1 MKIFTIIVLALIV
14 VMFVLAGLS
23 EADPGY
29 GKMGAFS
36 SAATYSSLLVYAYF
50 VTYGF
55 LRKDKYIMGAIL
67 YSILSS
73 SISLARI
80 SRDTNAF
87 GMAWGV
93 LFIISLNGIY
103 LLIFGVIRIL
113 IVAAITRANPLNRP
127 QIQHDK
133 KAEQGGGE
141 VRS

>member
-29 GKMGAFS
+29 GKLGAFS
-36 SAATYSSLLVYAYF
+36 SAATYSSLLVIVYF
-50 VTYGF
+50 VTYSY

-67 YSILSS
+67 YSILQS

-80 SRDTNAF
+80 SPSTNAF
-87 GMAWGV
+87 GMAWSV
-93 LFIISLNGIY
+93 LFTISLNGIY

-113 IVAAITRANPLNRP
+113 IVAVKTRSNPLNP
-127 QIQHDK
+127 PLK
-133 KAEQGGGE
+133 TE
-141 VRS
+141 